1 MTIEAKKKEVKKNV
15 TSIFMV
21 PTLKINKE
29 KLFGNGFINGY
40 TTDAGRD
47 VQYEDSVYVLFR
59 PENMLLFREFVDG
72 EYERTKSIIDDYDY
86 DGGFIVLVYELNSK
100 FKKDFNLV
108 KKGKYSKTS
117 KEFQNLFSKVVK
129 VVKGGLSRDELSLQ
143 YRVFNK
149 TEDMKK
155 YWEERLGV
163 EFDDSMEVWQGFVE
177 EDETLDIEKL
187 KDFYAE

>member
-1 MTIEAKKKEVKKNV
+1 MTTEAKKKEVKKNV

-21 PTLKINKE
+21 PTIKINKE
-29 KLFGNGFINGY
+29 KLFANGFINGY
-40 TTDAGRD
+40 TKDVSRD
-47 VQYEDSVYVLFR
+47 VQYEDSVYILFR

-72 EYERTKSIIDDYDY
+72 EYERTNSIIDDYDY

-129 VVKGGLSRDELSLQ
+129 VVKSGLSRDELSLQ
-143 YRVFNK
+143 YRIFNK
-149 TEDMKK
+149 TDDMKK

-163 EFDDSMEVWQGFVE
+163 EFDDSMEVWQGFIE

>member
-1 MTIEAKKKEVKKNV
+1 MTTEAKKKEVKKNV

-21 PTLKINKE
+21 PTIKINKE
-29 KLFGNGFINGY
+29 KLFANGFINGY
-40 TTDAGRD
+40 VKDASRD
-47 VQYEDSVYVLFR
+47 VQYEDSVYILFR
-59 PENMLLFREFVDG
+59 PDNMLLFREFVDG
-72 EYERTKSIIDDYDY
+72 EYERTNSIIDDYDY

-129 VVKGGLSRDELSLQ
+129 VVKSGLSRDELSLQ
-143 YRVFNK
+143 YRIFNK
-149 TEDMKK
+149 TDDMKK

-163 EFDDSMEVWQGFVE
+163 EFDDSMEVWQGFIE